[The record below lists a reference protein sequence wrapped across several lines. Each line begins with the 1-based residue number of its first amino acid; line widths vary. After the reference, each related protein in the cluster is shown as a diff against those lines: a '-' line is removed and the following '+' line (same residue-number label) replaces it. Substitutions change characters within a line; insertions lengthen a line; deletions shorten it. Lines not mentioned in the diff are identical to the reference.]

1 MWQSDTV
8 LILLFTSG
16 VLLLVLE
23 FFIPSGGVLTAGAV
37 IVLVSAVVLTWQRD
51 PRAGLAAAVS
61 CGILVPAMFLLFLKH
76 VTRLPMG
83 KRLAPP
89 NPESSSGRTT
99 EHVEA
104 LRGLIG
110 QRGRA
115 VTPLRPVG
123 VCEFNG
129 RRVSCVAEMGMM
141 EKGAT
146 VEGCGL
152 SGRDLIVRAVRDGE

>member
-1 MWQSDTV
+1 MWHSDAV

-16 VLLLVLE
+16 ALLLLLE
-23 FFIPSGGVLTAGAV
+23 FFVPSGGFLTAGSV
-37 IVLVSAVVLTWQRD
+37 ILLVSAVVLTWQRN
-51 PRAGLAAAVS
+51 PQAGLVAAVS
-61 CGILVPAMFLLFLKH
+61 CGILVPALFLLALKH

-83 KRLAPP
+83 RRLAPP
-89 NPESSSGRTT
+89 NPESSSGRNTA
-99 EHVEA
+99 EVEA

-110 QRGRA
+110 RRGRA

-123 VCEFNG
+123 ICEFDG

-141 EKGAT
+141 EKDSM

-152 SGRDLIVRAVRDGE
+152 SGRDLIVRAVREGG

>member
-1 MWQSDTV
+1 MWHSDAV

-23 FFIPSGGVLTAGAV
+23 FFIPSGGFLTVGAV
-37 IVLVSAVVLTWQRD
+37 IVLVCAIVLTWQRD
-51 PRAGLAAAVS
+51 PRAGLAAAVTS
-61 CGILVPAMFLLFLKH
+61 GIAVPALLLFILKH

-83 KRLAPP
+83 RRLAPP

-99 EHVEA
+99 EQVEA
-104 LRGLIG
+104 LRNLVGR
-110 QRGRA
+110 RGRA

-123 VCEFNG
+123 ICEFDG

-141 EKGAT
+141 EKDT
-146 VEGCGL
+146 SVEGCGV
-152 SGRDLIVRAVRDGE
+152 SGSDLIVRAVSDGQ

>member
-1 MWQSDTV
+1 MWHTDAM

-23 FFIPSGGVLTAGAV
+23 FFIPSGGLLTAGAV
-37 IVLVSAVVLTWQRD
+37 ILLVSAVVLTWQRD
-51 PRAGLAAAVS
+51 PRAGLAAGVS
-61 CGILVPAMFLLFLKH
+61 CGVLVPALFLFALKH

-89 NPESSSGRTT
+89 NPEPSSGRTT

-104 LRGLIG
+104 LRRLIG
-110 QRGRA
+110 RRGRA

-123 VCEFNG
+123 TCEFEG

-141 EKGAT
+141 EKGAA